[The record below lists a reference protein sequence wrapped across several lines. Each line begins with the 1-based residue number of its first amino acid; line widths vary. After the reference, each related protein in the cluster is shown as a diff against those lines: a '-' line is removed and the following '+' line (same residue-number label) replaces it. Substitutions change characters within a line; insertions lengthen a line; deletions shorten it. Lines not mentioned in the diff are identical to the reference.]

1 MTERAAHLVDA
12 VLPWV
17 PVRQWVLSLPY
28 RLRYLLAWDHGLSRA
43 VLTVYARRLLECYRR
58 DARRRGIAGGRTGT
72 VTVIQR
78 FASGLNLN
86 VHFHTL
92 VLDGVFTDTPQGL
105 GFHPAP
111 PPSDADVAQV
121 LARVQRAVQRLL
133 VRRGLH
139 PAPDDGPRD
148 PLVEVSPV
156 LAGVVGAS
164 VHGRIALGPRAGSR
178 VRRLG
183 REDPT
188 GVGARGPRQAH
199 REGFDLHA
207 NLWVSARDRAGLERL
222 CRYLLRPPL
231 AQHRLRLRGD
241 GHVVVELK
249 RAWHDGTTALVFE
262 PTELLEKLAALIP
275 RPEINLTL
283 YHGLL
288 APNAR
293 WRPRVVRDGR
303 PATEE
308 AEASTSAEGGAPLS
322 SAVPPRPRYWSWAA
336 LMARAFA
343 LDVLACPRCGGRL
356 RLLATIVDPA
366 VIARVLAGRPPSHG
380 PAPAGPGPPSPES
393 TSVT

>member
-1 MTERAAHLVDA
+1 
-12 VLPWV
+12 
-17 PVRQWVLSLPY
+17 
-28 RLRYLLAWDHGLSRA
+28 
-43 VLTVYARRLLECYRR
+43 
-58 DARRRGIAGGRTGT
+58 

-92 VLDGVFTDTPQGL
+92 VLDGVFTDSPEGL
-105 GFHPAP
+105 LFHPAP
-111 PPSDADVAQV
+111 SPSDADVAQV
-121 LARVQRAVQRLL
+121 LARVQRGVERLL

-139 PAPDDGPRD
+139 PAPDDAGPGD

-164 VHGRIALGPRAGSR
+164 VQGRIALGPRAGSR

-183 REDPT
+183 RDDPA
-188 GVGARGPRQAH
+188 GVGSRGPRQAH

-207 NLWVSARDRAGLERL
+207 NLRVPARDRAGLERL
-222 CRYLLRPPL
+222 CRYLLRPPV
-231 AQHRLRLRGD
+231 AQDRLRRRGD

-249 RAWHDGTTALVFE
+249 RPWHEGTTALVFE
-262 PTELLEKLAALIP
+262 RLELLEKLAALIP

-283 YHGLL
+283 YHGIL
-288 APNAR
+288 APRAR
-293 WRPRVVRDGR
+293 WRPRVVRYGR

-308 AEASTSAEGGAPLS
+308 ADASPSAEGGAPLS
-322 SAVPPRPRYWSWAA
+322 AAVPPRGRYWSWAA
-336 LMARAFA
+336 LMARAFQ

-366 VIARVLAGRPPSHG
+366 VIASVLAGRAPSGPDPPL
-380 PAPAGPGPPSPES
+380 APSPPEA
-393 TSVT
+393 